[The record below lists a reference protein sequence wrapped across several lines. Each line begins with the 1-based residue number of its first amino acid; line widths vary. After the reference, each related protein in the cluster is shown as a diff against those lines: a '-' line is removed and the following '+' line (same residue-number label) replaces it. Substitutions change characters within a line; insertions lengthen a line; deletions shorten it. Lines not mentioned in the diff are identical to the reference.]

1 MAGTLN
7 DPMVL
12 GWAHTEFGKCVAE
25 TVESLVVAAGR
36 QALADAEVGP
46 ADIDLIV
53 FAQFNAGMNPLGFA
67 SSLALEI
74 DDALFGTPA
83 LRVENACASGSTAV
97 HEGLAHLAAG
107 RADRVLVVGAEK
119 MTGIPAAT
127 VGAALLGADY
137 DTAGTTSETGF
148 AGLFAQVAL
157 EYERRHGPVGDV
169 LGRIGAKSHRLGAQ
183 NPYAHL
189 QKDLGE
195 EFCSTVS
202 EQNPMVAAPLRR
214 TDCSPIS
221 DGAAA
226 LVLGRMPTSSRHPA
240 VRVAGWSS
248 ANDFLPNAKR
258 DPLAFAATELVWNQ
272 ALAEAGVGLAD
283 LDLVELHDCFTIA
296 ELNLYEV
303 LGISPR
309 GQGRRALDEGTV
321 LPDGSLPVNPSGGLK
336 SKGHPVGATG
346 VSQHVLASMQL
357 TGTFLGVQIPDAR
370 LAAVQNMGGLAVA
383 NYVTVL
389 AATE

>member
-1 MAGTLN
+1 MNRPLI
-7 DPMVL
+7 L
-12 GWAHTEFGKCVAE
+12 GWGHTAFGRHADE
-25 TVESLVVAAGR
+25 SVESLVVAAGR
-36 QALADAEVGP
+36 EALADAEVDP
-46 ADIDLIV
+46 ASIDLV
-53 FAQFNAGMNPLGFA
+53 VVGQFNSGMNPLGFS

-74 DDALFGTPA
+74 DEALFGTPA
-83 LRVENACASGSTAV
+83 VRVENACASGSTAV
-97 HEGLAHLAAG
+97 HEALAHLGSG

-119 MTGIPAAT
+119 MTGIPPAT

-137 DTAGTTSETGF
+137 DAAGTTSETGF
-148 AGLFAQVAL
+148 AGLFAEVAL

-183 NPYAHL
+183 NPFAHL
-189 QKDLGE
+189 RKDLGV

-202 EQNPMVAAPLRR
+202 AQNPMVAAPLRR
-214 TDCSPIS
+214 TDCSPVS

-226 LVLGRMPTSSRHPA
+226 LVLGREPTSSRHPGVA
-240 VRVAGWSS
+240 VAGWSS

-258 DPLAFAATELVWNQ
+258 DPLAFAATELAWHR

-303 LGISPR
+303 LGMAPR
-309 GQGRRALDEGTV
+309 GAGHRVVDEGAA
-321 LPDGSLPVNPSGGLK
+321 LPGGSLPVNPSGGLK

-357 TGTFLGVQIPDAR
+357 TGTFPGVQIPNAR
-370 LAAVQNMGGLAVA
+370 RAAVHNMGGLAVA
-383 NYVTVL
+383 NCVTVL
-389 AATE
+389 EATE